1 MKFFLLTFDSKLK
14 TTEYYLYICSFKI
27 GNEKMERIKTYI
39 GKLDEQLEGGIPKGT
54 VSLLCGTPGCMK
66 SSLAYSILYNNAV
79 KGNVKGLYIT
89 FEQEENSFK
98 EQMQTLGMTEESE
111 NLDIV
116 DHIMIEEY
124 VDVDMRFE
132 ANSIRK
138 AKCYLDDIVQE
149 KDTDLV
155 VIDPLNALYTLTTI
169 KNPRRELYRFFTEL
183 RQMGLT
189 CFIISEIHQGDNRF
203 SKYGVEDFLSDAIIH
218 LDCRRE
224 KDMLERYIGVIKM
237 RYTNHNLQYFPL
249 FYNKSGFTIFTKEE
263 MEL

>member
-1 MKFFLLTFDSKLK
+1 
-14 TTEYYLYICSFKI
+14 
-27 GNEKMERIKTYI
+27 MERIKTHI
-39 GKLDEQLEGGIPKGT
+39 EKLDEQLEGGIPKGT
-54 VSLLCGTPGCMK
+54 VSLICGTPGCMK
-66 SSLAYSILYNNAV
+66 SSFAYSVLYNNAV
-79 KGNVKGLYIT
+79 KDKLKGLYIT
-89 FEQEENSFK
+89 FEQEKVSLK
-98 EQMQTLGMTEESE
+98 EQMKRLGMADETN

-116 DHIMIEEY
+116 DHTMLDKDIE
-124 VDVDMRFE
+124 VDMRFE
-132 ANSIRK
+132 INSIRK
-138 AKCYLDDIVQE
+138 AKSYLEDTVQDE
-149 KDTDLV
+149 NYDLL

-169 KNPRRELYRFFTEL
+169 KNPRREIYRFFTDL

-189 CFIISEIHQGDNRF
+189 SFIISEIHQGDNRF

-249 FYNKSGFTIFTKEE
+249 FFNKLGFTIFTKEE